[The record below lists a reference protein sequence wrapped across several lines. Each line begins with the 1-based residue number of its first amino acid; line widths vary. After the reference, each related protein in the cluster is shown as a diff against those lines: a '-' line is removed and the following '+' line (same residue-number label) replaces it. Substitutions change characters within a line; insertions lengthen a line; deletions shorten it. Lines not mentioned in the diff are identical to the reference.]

1 MADNV
6 FDEAHIAADK
16 EIARMEKRLRKIY
29 KDAYDDIGKEW
40 KEYLDGMNAETE
52 RLRKMIKNASDPK
65 EKKKLEAAYQRH
77 MRLNTTMHRRYN
89 QLTERVAREMSSV
102 NQMAADYVNGR
113 APKVYA
119 DTWNWSGKDIEAQTG
134 AAVRFDIINPNTVK
148 NLVQEDANFLPEY
161 KIDPTKDV
169 PWNMR
174 AINSEVAKGV
184 IAGEPIDRIKARLQ
198 NVCDMNEKSAER
210 AARTIVTA
218 AENKARMD
226 TAKKT
231 QEKGVIMYK
240 QWIAAGDNRVR
251 DWHKEAGKRY
261 GSRDKAIPLDEKFI
275 VGKDKMDEPGDM
287 SASAANLYNCRCAM
301 TTISKGFTSILPPER
316 RGKIHVRFI
325 D

>member
-1 MADNV
+1 MAENV

-52 RLRKMIKNASDPK
+52 RLRERIKNASDPK

-89 QLTERVAREMSSV
+89 QLTERVAREMSNV

-119 DTWNWSGKDIEAQTG
+119 DTWNWNGKDIEAQTG

-148 NLVQEDANFLPEY
+148 NLVQEDASFLPEY

-184 IAGEPIDRIKARLQ
+184 IAGEPIDKIKARLQ

-218 AENKARMD
+218 TENKARMD
-226 TAKKT
+226 TAHEA
-231 QEKGVIMYK
+231 QEKGVKMRK
-240 QWIAAGDNRVR
+240 MWISAHDSRVR
-251 DWHKEAGKRY
+251 EWHEQADADY
-261 GSRDKAIPLDEKFI
+261 HSREKAIDVDEPFI
-275 VGKDKMDEPGDM
+275 VNGEELMFPGDP
-287 SASAANLYNCRCAM
+287 SGSPENVYNCRCS
-301 TTISKGFTSILPPER
+301 TSHVIDGFTSNLPPER
-316 RGKIHVRFI
+316 RGKIKVTFR
-325 D
+325 